1 MRRGDYLFPIV
12 FFFGLA
18 GFLYLVGLI
27 LGGYKIDQT
36 KPLRK
41 VGHGLIITSKII
53 FYLTVAGGMVA
64 YYW

>member
-18 GFLYLVGLI
+18 GLLYVVGLL

-36 KPLRK
+36 KRLHK
-41 VGHGLIITSKII
+41 VGHGLISTSKII
-53 FYLTVAGGMVA
+53 FYLGLAVGVFA